1 MYSSMD
7 FEEERVGSVEWESN
21 QRPEC
26 RLNSQVLEESDPL
39 SGFVTP
45 DRSSHKSRSLSR
57 NLKVKVETLDTALQD
72 AGKISVTWRRLSIF
86 LMILLVFIV
95 ATITITLV
103 VVASRQFETVQNLYI
118 GLNETTA
125 ENDKVIKNFV
135 LGILEEKE
143 AAYYEERK
151 KDEERMR
158 SELGTLRDD
167 FARNQSGVENKMRQ
181 EIRAKQLLVEQ
192 TYASKADV
200 QDGLQP
206 VKKDLQAVKKDL
218 QAVKDELQT
227 AKDELQAVK
236 DELRLLKT
244 ERTTTATVSTTKET

>member
-1 MYSSMD
+1 MD

-125 ENDKVIKNFV
+125 ENDEVIKNFV
-135 LGILEEKE
+135 LGILETKE
-143 AAYYEERK
+143 AAYYEKRK
-151 KDEERMR
+151 QDEERMR
-158 SELGTLRDD
+158 SELGTLRED
-167 FARNQSGVENKMRQ
+167 FGKNQSGVENKMR
-181 EIRAKQLLVEQ
+181 EIEAKQLLVEQ
-192 TYASKADV
+192 TYASKATSV
-200 QDGLQP
+200 QIGLQE
-206 VKKDLQAVKKDL
+206 VKN
-218 QAVKDELQT
+218 
-227 AKDELQAVK
+227 ELQAVK
-236 DELRLLKT
+236 DELILLKT
-244 ERTTTATVSTTKET
+244 ERTTTATVSTTNID

>member
-125 ENDKVIKNFV
+125 ENDEVIKNFV
-135 LGILEEKE
+135 LGILETKE

-151 KDEERMR
+151 QDEKRMR
-158 SELGTLRDD
+158 SELGTLRDE
-167 FARNQSGVENKMRQ
+167 FGRNQSGVENKMRQ

-200 QDGLQP
+200 EDGQ
-206 VKKDLQAVKKDL
+206 QAVKDGL
-218 QAVKDELQT
+218 QAVKDELQA
-227 AKDELQAVK
+227 AKNELQAVK
-236 DELRLLKT
+236 DELRQLKT
-244 ERTTTATVSTTKET
+244 ERTTTSTVSTTKET